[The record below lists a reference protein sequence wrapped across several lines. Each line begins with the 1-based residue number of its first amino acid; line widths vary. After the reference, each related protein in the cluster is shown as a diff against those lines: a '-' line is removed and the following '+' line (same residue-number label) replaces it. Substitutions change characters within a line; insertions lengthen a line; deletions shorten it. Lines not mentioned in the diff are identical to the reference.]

1 MSKVKILKENNE
13 SHLLMPYADA
23 DAIVKELKGTINTL
37 HNIYVAKKDLEE
49 ESVEEI

>member
-13 SHLLMPYADA
+13 SHLLMPFEDA
-23 DAIVKELKGTINTL
+23 DEIVNKLKGTVNTL

>member
-13 SHLLMPYADA
+13 THLLMPYADA
-23 DAIVKELKGTINTL
+23 DEIVNELKGTVNNL
-37 HNIYVAKKDLEE
+37 HNIYVAKKDLEK